1 MKLLKLLNTFY
12 LTYDIGKQI
21 EAFFQEK
28 VEMEERTKDDDNNT
42 SLDQGWLRPIHLTS
56 HPYSVYRSQ
65 FTVTF
70 SNHPIT
76 H

>member
-42 SLDQGWLRPIHLTS
+42 SLDQGWLRPIH
-56 HPYSVYRSQ
+56 
-65 FTVTF
+65 
-70 SNHPIT
+70 
-76 H
+76 